1 MPTTIR
7 SHIFKKRPIS
17 PSNTVQD
24 TFNALEPLYVDLDGT
39 LTPVD
44 TLHEALTEVLRSQPL
59 ALPQAL
65 RSLLKGKSAFKATTA
80 QLASLDASTL
90 PWMPARC
97 PITSICWNYCV
108 RKSKKAES

>member
-90 PWMPARC
+90 P
-97 PITSICWNYCV
+97 
-108 RKSKKAES
+108 